1 MSEDGQPGGSEK
13 RVKSAVLQESS
24 DEQLLAATGR
34 GEVSEFRALM
44 DRHAQAVHRVAYR
57 MLGDTYEAED
67 ITQESFLRLWRQ
79 AGGWQ
84 SSGAGVPAWLR
95 RVATNLSLDRLRRRG
110 RFDGTVPAVLIDSKP
125 SAASLLDQATLSA
138 FAHRALMTLP
148 AGQRAAVVLTYYEE
162 LANSEAAEVLGMNVK
177 AFESLLLRGRGAL
190 RVRIERAG
198 LTVEDLESWQ

>member
-1 MSEDGQPGGSEK
+1 M
-13 RVKSAVLQESS
+13 RSAILPESS

-34 GEVSEFRALM
+34 GEVSEFRALV

-57 MLGDTYEAED
+57 MLGDIHEAED

-110 RFDGTVPAVLIDSKP
+110 RFDGKVPADVIDSKA
-125 SAASLLDQATLSA
+125 SAESLLDQATLSA
-138 FAHRALMTLP
+138 FAQRALMALP

-162 LANSEAAEVLGMNVK
+162 LSNGEAAEVMGMNVK
-177 AFESLLLRGRGAL
+177 AFESLLLRGRRAL

-198 LTVEDLESWQ
+198 LSAEDLESWQ